1 MVTAL
6 QIPVADGG
14 RYPLS
19 ATRIVRLGAD
29 IPLRKS
35 RRHYIDVSIRIGKLE
50 YLYSETPISLRGPLV
65 SMLGNRSFQ
74 PGNGSLDV
82 GNHYIIYM
90 IVRFCNKRFIVLY
103 SVADKRHLPP
113 SANRYLQRCNHLS
126 INRLLPFCCSVA
138 DTCTLLNFIVVRKST
153 SISSK
158 SIPK

>member
-50 YLYSETPISLRGPLV
+50 YLYSETPISLRGHSRFHAWKPEFPAWEREFRRREPLY
-65 SMLGNRSFQ
+65 
-74 PGNGSLDV
+74 
-82 GNHYIIYM
+82 HIYDCT
-90 IVRFCNKRFIVLY
+90 VCNKRFIVLY

-113 SANRYLQRCNHLS
+113 SATGICNAVTIYLLIDYSR
-126 INRLLPFCCSVA
+126 FVA
-138 DTCTLLNFIVVRKST
+138 ALQ
-153 SISSK
+153 
-158 SIPK
+158 IPAHF